1 MCELSSATKS
11 KKKVTMI
18 DFTQMSDLQIL
29 QVEAAAAAE
38 RRRRGWSR
46 TLNAP
51 LGDYA
56 EHLVS
61 TKLLMTLAPS
71 SSKGFDAIDRD
82 GLRVQIKSTQSEKRS
97 AQLSA
102 VRGLQAEI
110 PSFDYLLAL
119 KLSPDYRVL
128 EVLRIPY
135 EAVKRLA
142 GYSKHTNSGILHISA
157 KIRNDPAVVSIDP
170 ELFS

>member
-1 MCELSSATKS
+1 
-11 KKKVTMI
+11 MI
-18 DFTQMSDLQIL
+18 DFTQMTYLEIL

-38 RRRRGWSR
+38 RRRRGVSR
-46 TLNAP
+46 TRNAP

-71 SSKGFDAIDRD
+71 SSKGFDATDND
-82 GLRVQIKSTQSEKRS
+82 GLRVQIKSTQSERRS

-102 VRGLQAEI
+102 VRGLQADI

-128 EVLRIPY
+128 EVLKVPY

-142 GYSKHTNSGILHISA
+142 GFSQHTNSGILHIND
-157 KIRNDPAVVSIDP
+157 KMRDDPAVVLIAL
-170 ELFS
+170 ERFN

>member
-1 MCELSSATKS
+1 MVAT
-11 KKKVTMI
+11 I
-18 DFTQMSDLQIL
+18 DFTTMTDLQIL

-38 RRRRGWSR
+38 RRRRGMSR
-46 TLNAP
+46 TRNAP

-71 SSKGFDAIDRD
+71 SAKGFDATDRD
-82 GLRVQIKSTQSEKRS
+82 GLRVQIKSTQSERGS

-102 VRGLQAEI
+102 VRGLQAEL

-119 KLSPDYRVL
+119 KLSPDYRLL
-128 EVLRIPY
+128 EVLKVPH

-142 GYSKHTNSGILHISA
+142 GFSKHTNSGTLHIND
-157 KIRNDPAVVSIDP
+157 KMRKDPAVVSIAL